1 MVSGQSGKIRSD
13 IAWSTP
19 DRITIRGK
27 DLPGEILGKMSLADF
42 SYFQLTGN
50 EPTAGQSRVYNAIL
64 IALVEHGLTPSA
76 LAARLTYAGAP
87 ESLQAAVAAGLCGL
101 GSVFVGTTE
110 GAALMLNQALA
121 EDDGTLDLSDTAA
134 RIVAD
139 FRARDA
145 IIPGLGHPFHKPID
159 PRTPRLFEIAAE
171 SGLAGRY
178 VELIQRVGHEAEKSL
193 GKPLPVNV
201 TGAIAALTA
210 ELGIPPRIVRG
221 LGVMAR
227 AIGLVGHLLEESTQP
242 LALELWHRT
251 DNEASAHLR
260 PHPSHAA
267 PATAHRSGGPRPLNE
282 PT

>member
-1 MVSGQSGKIRSD
+1 
-13 IAWSTP
+13 
-19 DRITIRGK
+19 
-27 DLPGEILGKMSLADF
+27 
-42 SYFQLTGN
+42 
-50 EPTAGQSRVYNAIL
+50 
-64 IALVEHGLTPSA
+64 
-76 LAARLTYAGAP
+76 
-87 ESLQAAVAAGLCGL
+87 
-101 GSVFVGTTE
+101 
-110 GAALMLNQALA
+110 
-121 EDDGTLDLSDTAA
+121 
-134 RIVAD
+134 
-139 FRARDA
+139 
-145 IIPGLGHPFHKPID
+145 
-159 PRTPRLFEIAAE
+159 
-171 SGLAGRY
+171 
-178 VELIQRVGHEAEKSL
+178 
-193 GKPLPVNV
+193 LPVNV